1 MLLLSWESVMNQ
13 LKAYTLAFLL
23 FGFVLPQKSHAAEVR
38 PLSAQIQEVVE
49 WFTGKFDNVN
59 QVASNPSVP
68 LISMS
73 NCQVQLDG
81 TGGTNGTRNV
91 YLEQNIAGLDR
102 VRFYS
107 FGQGNGVIDLGIRSF
122 INSSSLAGLCDR
134 PVSERII
141 SQNNLAAAVCSF
153 NLTYEQNRYV
163 GNNAPTGC
171 PTSTGGK
178 VVSMVSIQPDIIN
191 SLDQIFSSSGQLL
204 VNTPIKFQRIAAVPE
219 SSPLAGIAIAGAGL
233 VFLRRRTQVGG
244 LMIKSV
250 NSKQS

>member
-1 MLLLSWESVMNQ
+1 MNQ

-23 FGFVLPQKSHAAEVR
+23 TGFVFTQPSRAAEL
-38 PLSAQIQEVVE
+38 PSLSAQIKEVVQ

-59 QVASNPSVP
+59 QVATNPSVP
-68 LISMS
+68 LITMT

-81 TGGTNGTRNV
+81 NSGTGETQNV
-91 YLEQNIAGLDR
+91 YLEQQSPVFNR

-107 FGQGNGVIDLGIRSF
+107 FGLGSGAIDLGIRSF
-122 INSSSLAGLCDR
+122 INSSSLSGLCDR
-134 PVSERII
+134 PVSQRII
-141 SQNNLAAAVCSF
+141 SQNNLAAAVCS
-153 NLTYEQNRYV
+153 LDLIYEQNRYV

-178 VVSMVSIQPDIIN
+178 VVSSVSIQANSIN

-204 VNTPIKFQRIAAVPE
+204 VNTPIEFRRIPTVPE
-219 SSPLAGIAIAGAGL
+219 SSPLAGLVIAGAGL
-233 VFLRRRTQVGG
+233 AFLRRRKQARV

-250 NSKQS
+250 NSRQS